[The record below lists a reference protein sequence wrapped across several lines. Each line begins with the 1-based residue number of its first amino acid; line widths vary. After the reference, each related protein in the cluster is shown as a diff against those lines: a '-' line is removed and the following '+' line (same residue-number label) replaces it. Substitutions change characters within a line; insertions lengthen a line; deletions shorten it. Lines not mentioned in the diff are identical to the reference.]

1 MKNSATLKFN
11 SVCLHYCTIDPKV
24 EIYTPG
30 SDSSSNSED
39 IPPPPKQHHSPLEAN
54 AERFFRAKACV
65 NLGKN
70 KGGGVEHGHTSVI
83 HL

>member
-1 MKNSATLKFN
+1 
-11 SVCLHYCTIDPKV
+11 V

-70 KGGGVEHGHTSVI
+70 KGGGVEQGHTSI
-83 HL
+83 DTPCFQF